1 MKSLR
6 RLNSLLGLLVLLHGI
21 SAMAAPSAVPAR
33 QVNWLEGTTGVA
45 FSPGT
50 TWGVPWPQGSVQKDT
65 TFALHDAAGKAVP
78 MQSWP
83 LAYWPDGSVK
93 WTANAVSSPTAAAGP
108 LQLEAGPAVAPATP
122 LTVAETAD
130 TITVDTGVIQCR
142 IAKSGTTLIDSIA
155 RGGKTLATDGQLVC
169 RTSSTPDL
177 DTESDIQH
185 ESFLGK
191 ISAVTV
197 EQNGPIRAVIKIVGK
212 HAGSSGRKWLPFVV
226 RLYFYA
232 GGDAVRIM
240 HTIVFD
246 GDQNKDFISG
256 LGLRFSVP
264 LTDELYNRHVR
275 FAGAG
280 NGVWGEAVR
289 GLTGLQTDPG
299 APVRE
304 AQAAGQPT
312 PPLDSW
318 NPTVRADTKYIPAYG
333 DFTLAQLTSD
343 AFEIRKRTNPG
354 NTWLNSATGSR
365 AAGLGYVGGISGGMA
380 FGIRNF
386 WQSCPTQL
394 DIRHATAAS
403 AEVTAW
409 LWSPDARPMDLRG
422 YHDDL
427 GMTTIATENEGA
439 KMSYEDYGPGFA
451 YATGIA
457 RTSEFTLWALPSTP
471 SHEDVAAL
479 ADTLRTSPQ
488 LACRP
493 QDYKDAEVFG
503 GSIWNVIDRSNPI
516 AAHIENQLD
525 FLIDYYEKQIDQRH
539 WYGFWY
545 YGNIMHRYD
554 PNRHVWRYDVGGYAW
569 DNSEQGV
576 DIWLSYAFLRSGRP
590 DIFRLAENMVR
601 NTSEVDVYHLGR
613 FAGLGSRHNVVPWG
627 DGSKQLR
634 ISTAEDLRIMYYL
647 TTDERL
653 GDLMREELHAD
664 VTAGKFPVERK
675 VSEKM
680 SVVTGKPYPMNF
692 LSGVEWTSIA
702 SAWLTEWER
711 TGDPAWRD
719 KLLTSMKS
727 IAALPHGWMSAGGGY
742 YPDTGK
748 FVRRD
753 DDFYMSPL
761 TASFGGFEVNAELIQ
776 LLNVPEFE
784 KSWLDYCKYYN
795 TDLETKRKA
804 FGPDFPAEYGKL
816 NLTQAHSRLT
826 AYAAWK
832 LHDPALADRAWTEFF
847 SGAGAGMKLLPE
859 PLTLTHVTGPTVL
872 SPVDEFQVTTN
883 AAVGFGLSAQ
893 ENLSLIGDQIP
904 ARFGP

>member
-1 MKSLR
+1 
-6 RLNSLLGLLVLLHGI
+6 
-21 SAMAAPSAVPAR
+21 
-33 QVNWLEGTTGVA
+33 
-45 FSPGT
+45 
-50 TWGVPWPQGSVQKDT
+50 
-65 TFALHDAAGKAVP
+65 
-78 MQSWP
+78 
-83 LAYWPDGSVK
+83 
-93 WTANAVSSPTAAAGP
+93 
-108 LQLEAGPAVAPATP
+108 
-122 LTVAETAD
+122 VAETAD